1 MWSCDEAYIPVRKYA
16 CDFCT
21 DHSARWTSDNNGSL
35 VCRQCGVVPV
45 AISRIDGSDDA
56 VVNTNTFNRKDDLM
70 REPSPTDFDGE
81 LLGDRLARRK
91 KHWIADVSVVS
102 TVDIVDC

>member
-1 MWSCDEAYIPVRKYA
+1 
-16 CDFCT
+16 
-21 DHSARWTSDNNGSL
+21 
-35 VCRQCGVVPV
+35 VPV

-56 VVNTNTFNRKDDLM
+56 VVNTNTFNQKDNLM

-102 TVDIVDC
+102 TVEIVDC